1 MKTEQKLLETE
12 VIQNN
17 KEQEWKKY
25 LRDLELAI
33 ENH

>member
-1 MKTEQKLLETE
+1 MKTEQKLLESE

-17 KEQEWKKY
+17 KEQEWQRY